1 MKIEKLIARARGRKW
16 LHIGL
21 MLFWAILALATSAW
35 FLILTA
41 FHWALASLYEQLDP
55 VLEWRIDE
63 DCQRHRE
70 LLRQEHR
77 SQHVTQ
83 TLKNEVFLRRHPW
96 MTGVAAGLASPTD
109 IWRAFASSNNGKN
122 YEKGLREGQE
132 LMSSISKG
140 MFGPK

>member
-1 MKIEKLIARARGRKW
+1 MSAIDKLRARARGRKF

-41 FHWALASLYEQLDP
+41 VHWALASLYEQFDP
-55 VLEWRIDE
+55 HLAQRIAE
-63 DCQRHRE
+63 DRQRHRE

-77 SQHVTQ
+77 SQHVIQ
-83 TLKNEVFLRRHPW
+83 TLKNEVFLRRYPW
-96 MTGVAAGLASPTD
+96 MAVVAAGLVSPMF
-109 IWRAFASSNNGKN
+109 IWRAFVSDNGKA